1 MAQKTNLNIN
11 PYFDDFNA
19 DKNYYKV
26 LFNPGRP
33 IQSRELNTIQS
44 ILQNQ
49 IESFGSHIFKE
60 GSMVI
65 PGGTHYDSSFHAVK
79 LNTTSFGVDINQYI
93 EKYVGKKIVGQS
105 SGLTAVVKKVV
116 LPNEQIDEI
125 TLYVKYLT
133 SGSNFDFTTFLDGE
147 SLSSTETIAYGIN
160 NTTISDGTPFASL
173 VSTSATEIG
182 SSVSIENGIYFVR
195 GCFASVEKQTLI
207 LDYYTNISSYR
218 VGLSILEEIVTAKDD
233 STLYDN
239 ASGFN
244 NFSSPGADRFRIRL
258 VLSKKSLTDF
268 NDTNFIELL
277 RVENGVLRK
286 LETKTDYN
294 LIKDYLAKRTYD
306 ESGNYTTNNFSV
318 SLNSSLNNLLGN
330 NGKYYDG
337 DVTTQGNTPSDDLM
351 CVTIGPGKAY
361 VKGYDIQ
368 KNVGTVLD
376 IEKPRDTEEINN
388 ILVPFDMG
396 NILKVNNVY
405 GSAITKSTVSFYK
418 RRRGS
423 SDTPTGD
430 VIGNARVYLFKLSDI
445 AYTGET
451 SIWDLYLYDIRMYTE
466 LTLGTTLSSA
476 EIKSGSRVVGQS
488 SGAIGYSVSDG
499 DGSNTIYVRQ
509 ESGTFLQ
516 NETITIGGI
525 DANHRSIV
533 SIIAHSTNDIK
544 CVYNSD
550 YSTTFIADAVLD
562 KVLVPGFN
570 AFDTVTVDG
579 SSLVSS
585 KPLSGITT
593 DTIIA
598 YRKPGDIVDTYN
610 RVTSVFANTLTL
622 ATTTATS
629 GVNTGTLSATETD
642 VGFRI
647 ARSSIKNPEKSYLY
661 AILPNSNIASTRLSD
676 SEYNF
681 SSQALLSIT
690 QSSSELI
697 LSTSDFDLPA
707 DSASVRFN
715 TFSPDRYSIHYSD
728 GTIEPLTADQVTFN
742 LQYTTVTFKNV
753 SNSKTVSVV
762 NGSFIKSGIQSK
774 AKVLKKSNI
783 LDISLSKYEGSGSDV
798 NSSRNDGLTYNRYY
812 GLRVQDEEIC
822 LRNPDVS
829 KIIAIYEEVSNGI
842 IFDKL
847 TFSATYGIQ
856 SNAIIGE
863 NIIGQSSRSVARIVG
878 KSANTVEFVYLNGS
892 KFTLGEVIKF
902 EDSNINA
909 ELESIT
915 FGSYKNVTS
924 GFRLNKGQKDEYYDY
939 SSIVR
944 NKNYPEP
951 SRKLKVVY
959 DYYDVSSQDNGDVYT
974 VSSYTEENYGFDI
987 PRIGKYNIRASDILD
1002 FRPRVAEFTGSS
1014 SSPFD
1019 FTSRTFSTS
1028 QKIFPTPNQASL
1040 ISYNVY
1046 LARID
1051 TLYLDY
1057 NGSFALEKGTSSLS
1071 PKRPR
1076 KGSDFLELASIIL
1089 PPYLYDTSDAV
1100 IDMVDNKRFTMRD
1113 IGSMENRIEK
1123 LEKVTSLS
1131 LLELSTQAFQI
1142 KDSDGLDRFKTGFFA
1157 DSFNDNSFIKDR
1169 SLCQVNEDGEM
1180 TPLISEYTI
1189 FNKPLT
1195 DQNITA
1201 SDYDSTTNYKLLD
1214 PRVRINRNVVTLDYT
1229 NNDWIEQNFA
1239 TRLEN
1244 VNPFHV
1250 IQYVG
1255 DIRLNPFRDTWTRT
1269 EKLSDET
1276 IRHSLSLNLR
1286 SSVNTLDLNLVNQGG
1301 AQAGN
1306 QGLGENEVRDT
1317 FLNLNLSSPQV
1328 TQTERT
1334 EDFDTSTATT
1344 TETTFVDSKNDNFMR
1359 SRNTEFSSSNLTAF
1373 TRYYAFLDGN
1383 SSVDIVPKLVEVTSD
1398 RQLTNSGA
1406 NGVFEIGEKVTAY
1419 SAEGDELGTFRLASP
1434 NHKSGPFNNPTLK
1447 YDTNPY
1453 NKEETLSEAYTQSS
1467 SVLNIDTRS
1476 LSDDATGTL
1485 YTGYITK
1492 GCSLVGE
1499 NGALAYV
1506 KDIRLVTDN
1515 YGDLIGTFFIRDPNS
1530 SPPPPLRIPT
1540 GSKTFKLSSTPN
1552 NRNGLIGDTSISS
1565 AEASYV
1571 SEGTVNQIRNTTRV
1585 TSVTASLETINNI
1598 RTRNLEAIRQEE
1610 ISTVDTPTPVI
1621 NNITNITQN
1630 ITQILGRQAHADPLA
1645 QTFLVGTA
1653 RGLNS
1658 FNDDENG
1665 AFLTAVDLFFQSVD
1679 SGNAEITI
1687 QVRTTEF
1694 GIPTLQII
1702 GDPVT
1707 LRPTDV
1713 VSGTTIFRD
1722 NVSEDGSV
1730 ATRVTF
1736 PYPIFLPPGLEYAI
1750 VLMAPQSDEYRVFTA
1765 RMGEKTISTQNLPDV
1780 ESVRYTS
1787 QFAIGSLFKSQN
1799 GSTWT
1804 PDQYE
1809 DLKFKLYKANFTQTE
1824 GILYLGNSDQDNRY
1838 LSWRRLKNNDIK
1850 ILPKKVKV
1858 GIDTITDA
1866 GLLNILSPGRKIG
1879 DASKNYVYGTIEKVG
1894 SKATAVG
1901 IDTGGRNYPS
1911 GSTSNVSTFNVTGNG
1926 SGLTLDITAG
1936 SNNTIT
1942 GATPNNLGNGYAIGD
1957 VVGIVTSDV
1966 TGNSGQNALFTIT
1979 SNSNSLDTL
1988 YLTNVSAQS
1997 FTEGVDVTYYDNGS
2011 LVSLANTHV
2020 TSYSSYAGDFY
2031 NGKHF
2036 KVSQFDHGMYAQNNL
2051 VTITGIDPDTPT
2063 VKLTSDLSSNGQ
2075 AFNIN
2080 SSDITYFSTFEGIT
2094 VSSTNPGYIK
2104 IGSEIVQYS
2113 SAVGSEISGLNRGQF
2128 GTQAI
2133 PHFQG
2138 MAIQKYECGGVSLG
2152 RINRTHNIVDNGIE
2166 IDSYYVEIETV
2177 GTSALN
2183 AEFLGQNRSID
2194 DGTNPELSFNTESNI
2209 PSSNAFATENILYD
2223 TITPWVDAIIPGQ
2236 VCSIQTQL
2244 RSITGTSCDGTE
2256 VSFVDLGYENV
2267 QPNVKNKLNSIR
2279 MIASKPNADEYLTN
2293 IPRNRSQ
2300 TLSIRLS
2307 TRNYNLSPMIFVDD
2321 ASWSKYEKARISN
2334 PISNYIDDYKPS
2346 SILTDPHEASY
2357 TSKNIMLSQPSNT
2370 LKVIL
2375 TAHRDDAADF
2385 RVMYSL
2391 LRPESGR
2398 NLLTYE
2404 LFPGYNNLTSDLN
2417 QDGYLD
2423 VVDINSNSGLPDK
2436 FVSANSR
2443 NQFSEYEYT
2452 APNVGPFIGFAIKIV
2467 MSSTKMD
2474 KYPRFRDIRAIAL
2487 AWWI

>member
-65 PGGTHYDSSFHAVK
+65 PGGIHYDSSFHAVK
-79 LNTTSFGVDINQYI
+79 VNTTSFGVDINQYI
-93 EKYVGKKIVGQS
+93 EKYVGKKITGQS
-105 SGLTAVVKKVV
+105 SGVTAVVKKVV
-116 LPNEQIDEI
+116 LPNEQINET

-147 SLSSTETIAYGIN
+147 SLSSTETITYGIN
-160 NTTISDGTPFASL
+160 NTIISDGTPFASL
-173 VSTSATEIG
+173 VSSNAIEIG

-218 VGLSILEEIVTAKDD
+218 VGLSVLEEIVTAKDD

-244 NFSSPGADRFRIRL
+244 NFSSPGADRFRIKL

-351 CVTIGPGKAY
+351 CVTVGPGKAY

-376 IEKPRDTEEINN
+376 VEKPRDTEEIDSV
-388 ILVPFDMG
+388 LVPFDMG
-396 NILKVNNVY
+396 NVLKVNNVF
-405 GSAITKSTVSFYK
+405 GSAVLKSTVSFYT

-423 SDTPTGD
+423 SNLPSGD
-430 VIGNARVYLFKLSDI
+430 LIGNARVYLFKLSDS
-445 AYTGET
+445 AYTGEK
-451 SIWDLYLYDIRMYTE
+451 SIWDLYLYDIRMYTA
-466 LTLGTTLSSA
+466 LTLGTTLSSS

-488 SGAIGYSVSDG
+488 SGASGYAVSDG
-499 DGSNTIYVRQ
+499 AGISTIYVRQ

-516 NETITIGGI
+516 NETIIIDGI

-533 SIIAHSTNDIK
+533 SVKTYSTNDIK

-550 YSTTFIADAVLD
+550 YATTFIADAVLD

-570 AFDTVTVDG
+570 AFDTVTVAVGGQG
-579 SSLVSS
+579 SSLVAS

-598 YRKPGDIVDTYN
+598 YRKPGDILDTYN
-610 RVTSVFANTLTL
+610 RVLSVGANSLTL
-622 ATTTATS
+622 ATTVATTD
-629 GVNTGTLSATETD
+629 VNIGTLSAAETE

-647 ARSSIKNPEKSYLY
+647 ARSSIKNPEKGYLY
-661 AILPNSNIASTRLSD
+661 AILPNSNIASTRLSA
-676 SEYNF
+676 SEYSF

-690 QSSSELI
+690 QSTSELT
-697 LSTSDFDLPA
+697 LSTSNFDLPA
-707 DSASVRFN
+707 DSTSVRFN
-715 TFSPDRYSIHYSD
+715 TFLPERYSIHYSD
-728 GTIEPLTADQVTFN
+728 GTIEPLTSDQVVFN
-742 LQYTTVTFKNV
+742 SQYTSVTFYNI

-783 LDISLSKYEGSGSDV
+783 LDISLSKYEGSGSDA

-847 TFSATYGIQ
+847 TFSSTYGIQ

-863 NIIGQSSRSVARIVG
+863 NIIGESSRSVARIVG
-878 KSANTVEFVYLNGS
+878 KSGDTVEFVYLNGS
-892 KFTLGEVIKF
+892 KFALGEVIKF

-959 DYYDVSSQDNGDVYT
+959 DYYNVSSQDNGDVYT
-974 VSSYTEENYGFDI
+974 VSSYTEENYGFDV

-1002 FRPRVAEFTGSS
+1002 FRPRVSEFTGSS

-1019 FTSRTFSTS
+1019 YASRTFSTS
-1028 QKIFPTPNQASL
+1028 LKVFPTPNEASL

-1076 KGSDFLELASIIL
+1076 KGSDFLEVASIIL

-1100 IDMVDNKRFTMRD
+1100 IQMVDNKRFTMRD
-1113 IGSMENRIEK
+1113 IGSIENRIEK
-1123 LEKVTSLS
+1123 LERVTSLS

-1157 DSFNDNSFIKDR
+1157 DSFNDNSLINDK

-1180 TPLISEYTI
+1180 TPIISEYTI

-1195 DQNITA
+1195 EQNIIS

-1229 NNDWIEQNFA
+1229 NSNWIEQNFA
-1239 TRLEN
+1239 TRIEN

-1255 DIRLNPFRDTWTRT
+1255 DIRLNPFRDIWTRT
-1269 EKLSDET
+1269 EKLADET
-1276 IRHSLSLNLR
+1276 IRHSLSLNLQ
-1286 SSVNTLDLNLVNQGG
+1286 SSINTADVNLVNQGG

-1306 QGLGENEVRDT
+1306 HGLGERQVRDT
-1317 FLNLNLSSPQV
+1317 FLNLNLTAPQV
-1328 TQTERT
+1328 TRT
-1334 EDFDTSTATT
+1334 ETTRSFDSDTATT
-1344 TETTFVDSKNDNFMR
+1344 TERTFVDSKNDDFMR
-1359 SRNTEFSSSNLTAF
+1359 SRNTEFSSSNLAAF

-1383 SSVDIVPKLVEVTSD
+1383 GSVDIIPKLVEVTSD
-1398 RQLTNSGA
+1398 RQLTNNGTD
-1406 NGVFEIGEKVTAY
+1406 GVFETGEKVTAY
-1419 SAEGDELGTFRLASP
+1419 SVDGVELGAFRLASP

-1453 NKEETLSEAYTQSS
+1453 NKEETLSEGYTQSS

-1506 KDIRLVTDN
+1506 KDIRLITDN
-1515 YGDLIGTFFIRDPNS
+1515 YGDLIGTFFMRDPNS

-1552 NRNGLIGDTSISS
+1552 NINGLIGDTSISS
-1565 AEASYV
+1565 AETSYV
-1571 SEGTVNQIRNTTRV
+1571 SEGTVNQIRNTTRI
-1585 TSVTASLETINNI
+1585 TSISASLETINNI

-1610 ISTVDTPTPVI
+1610 ISTVDTPAPII
-1621 NNITNITQN
+1621 NNITRNITRIIQ
-1630 ITQILGRQAHADPLA
+1630 RQGHADPLA

-1679 SGNAEITI
+1679 SGNAEITV

-1722 NVSEDGSV
+1722 NVSQDGSV

-1736 PYPIFLPPGLEYAI
+1736 PYPIFLPPGIEYAI

-1765 RMGEKTISTQNLPDV
+1765 RMGEKTLSTQNLPDV

-1838 LSWRRLKNNDIK
+1838 LSWRKLKNNDIK

-1866 GLLNILSPGRKIG
+1866 ALLNIFSPGRKIG

-1901 IDTGGRNYPS
+1901 INTGGRNYPT
-1911 GSTSNVSTFNVTGNG
+1911 GSTSNVSTFNITGNG

-1942 GATPNNLGNGYAIGD
+1942 SVTPNNLGNGYAIGD

-1966 TGNSGQNALFTIT
+1966 TGNSGQNASFTIT
-1979 SNSNSLDTL
+1979 SNSSSVDTL

-1997 FTEGVDVTYYDNGS
+1997 FTEGLDITYYDGGS

-2031 NGKHF
+2031 DGKHF
-2036 KVSQFDHGMYAQNNL
+2036 KVSQFDHGMYAPNNL
-2051 VTITGIDPDTPT
+2051 VTITGVDPDTPT
-2063 VKLTSDLSSNGQ
+2063 IKLTSDLSSNGQ

-2080 SSDITYFSTFEGIT
+2080 SNDITYFSTFEGVT

-2104 IGSEIVQYS
+2104 IGSEIVQYT
-2113 SAVGSEISGLNRGQF
+2113 SATGSEISGLNRGQF
-2128 GTQAI
+2128 GTQAV

-2152 RINRTHNIVDNGIE
+2152 RINKTHNIVDSGIE
-2166 IDSYYVEIETV
+2166 IDSYYLQIETG
-2177 GTSALN
+2177 GTDFDGN
-2183 AEFLGQNRSID
+2183 FLGQNRSTD
-2194 DGTNPELSFNTESNI
+2194 DGSKPELSFNTETNI
-2209 PSSNAFATENILYD
+2209 PSSNAYATENILYD
-2223 TITPWVDAIIPGQ
+2223 TITPWVDAIVPGQ
-2236 VCSIQTQL
+2236 ACSIQTQL

-2300 TLSIRLS
+2300 TLSVRLS
-2307 TRNYNLSPMIFVDD
+2307 TKNYNLSPMIFVDD

-2334 PISNYIDDYKPS
+2334 PVSDYIIDYKPS

-2423 VVDINSNSGLPDK
+2423 VVNVINNSGLPDK
-2436 FVSANSR
+2436 FVSANSE
-2443 NQFSEYEYT
+2443 NEFSEYEYT
-2452 APNVGPFIGFAIKIV
+2452 APNVGPFIGFAVKIV

-2474 KYPRFRDIRAIAL
+2474 KYPRFKDIRAIAL
-2487 AWWI
+2487 A